1 MALVIV
7 KAKKGAKGNFKV
19 KAISEGLISG
29 EVTVSTE

>member
-19 KAISEGLISG
+19 IAVSEGLISG